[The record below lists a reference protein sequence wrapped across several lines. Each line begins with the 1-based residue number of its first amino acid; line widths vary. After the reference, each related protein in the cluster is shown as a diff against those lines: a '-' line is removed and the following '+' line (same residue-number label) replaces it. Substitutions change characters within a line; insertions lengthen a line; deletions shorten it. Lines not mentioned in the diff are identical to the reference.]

1 MSRKVLGDGKAPR
14 ESSLPVYPLAPA
26 VGGEAGSGCGAG
38 CSSDFCHLLAHGS
51 FFPSTRPRQALEIS
65 SQCPFR
71 KLPTHLLCD
80 RVSSVLADRPWP
92 LFQSSAF
99 PLSCTPPQVRVRTA
113 VRIWTVV
120 PVPVAMWSVGTTNDK
135 EKSILHH
142 IAEWM
147 GTHMNSRHSV
157 WKYLYFQQSARRCLA
172 LTTNSWV
179 REELKSSYNGR
190 NINSERQSL
199 AYSQMVRNS
208 DLNL

>member
-1 MSRKVLGDGKAPR
+1 MERHPEKAHFQCI
-14 ESSLPVYPLAPA
+14 LW
-26 VGGEAGSGCGAG
+26 
-38 CSSDFCHLLAHGS
+38 HLLLVVKLALAVVLAAHQISAICWHMGA

-142 IAEWM
+142 IAERM

-157 WKYLYFQQSARRCLA
+157 WKYLYFQRSARRCLA